1 MDNKEINYS
10 INSKLENINLK
21 LDILKSLSNTL
32 NKNIDTLYNNGKVSQ
47 SVSSTNIHKVN
58 TLKDDIDK
66 LKEEINNNLN
76 SINKSNISLSN
87 LDKLNSIINNIT
99 DIDNNYQ
106 NNFEYKSK
114 IINNFDIK
122 GTNIIDRNTKN
133 DILSYKEL
141 NDTTKNKINDAIKIM
156 RDVSNK
162 SLNGIDYKEVSN
174 KYNKYINNNYN
185 DLINKGLIQDAKKE
199 ISNTI
204 GKYKGYSSSINSK
217 IDLDKNEINSGKLS
231 NSDIEKSMIR
241 IANNKKRLIEI
252 NKYID
257 KQEKL
262 LNKLFDVEQ
271 DMIKNYNLYTSS
283 VDSGDIL
290 VNSEKYSFVGNMR
303 RYSRVFANTISA
315 QGYIGFIS
323 SLSRGKDLRISNYNN
338 GVGSTML
345 SLANSENL
353 GAKSDNKIEKYIDN
367 IGISN
372 GTHTTSKEN
381 AELLGAYTSS
391 NRLGNVN
398 DYKNQVDEATKFS
411 TYTGAGVDSTSDVIR
426 AIGLAGGTNPSNNLN
441 NLYGAISNSNMIGRA
456 SEQTESLSSML
467 SNTNNIG
474 NMSTSNINDMIV
486 TQQQMANTGL
496 SSLQGQQGAQ
506 AFNNVTDV
514 VTNTQNPVI
523 RGVASDV
530 FGIKQDTQEGKF
542 KLSMKMEEAKKDPK
556 QLSKLL
562 NGLTKHFGDDEEAS
576 AEFIAQQ
583 SGGKVSRKQ
592 SLELVKLAKQGKLT
606 KKKLNAITSKN
617 KKGGK
622 GTTRDN
628 LEKAIHGSG
637 NFKINLYL
645 AVDQKTDS
653 SMSMATDGIRKISN
667 SLFANHPIL
676 GNMVGLA
683 GSAIGSAI
691 STSLADYATNKVL
704 DHWDRKRNS
713 KGGKTTN
720 HIKEEKS
727 NSISKDEMKN
737 DTESSRKSSFVSSS
751 KGTKFSFKESLKGNV
766 KGMAISAGIGLA
778 LNAIT
783 SNSKEDDD
791 TDTERPK
798 NKKQLKPKEH
808 FSETYDK
815 SHDRNSKKV
824 ESLWDQYYERGIRIV
839 NQAMAISN
847 IIKPKDSS
855 SSQSSSSD
863 TDDKKDKKDKDT
875 KKDKKSSNKK
885 DNKKEK
891 AKKKEEKKEHD
902 DTKDMA
908 QFSTPTSVGGNIG
921 DIVDKIF
928 KHGSGGLISTSSGSD
943 INDEL
948 LKKYLV
954 SDSGKQ
960 LNESYSSSN
969 YDLLTL
975 SVKSSS
981 NNTNYIKENYEIS
994 PNYNVDLNI
1003 KNKNNYTI
1011 YVDAINS
1018 ALEEYT
1024 NILSSIE

>member
-10 INSKLENINLK
+10 ISSKLENINLK
-21 LDILKSLSNTL
+21 LDILKSLSDTL
-32 NKNIDTLYNNGKVSQ
+32 NKNIDTLYNSGKVSQ
-47 SVSSTNIHKVN
+47 TVSSINIHKVN
-58 TLKDDIDK
+58 TLKDDVDK

-99 DIDNNYQ
+99 DIDSNYQ

-141 NDTTKNKINDAIKIM
+141 NDTTKNKINDVIKIM

-162 SLNGIDYKEVSN
+162 SLNGLDYKEVSN

-185 DLINKGLIQDAKKE
+185 DLINRGLIQDAKKE

-217 IDLDKNEINSGKLS
+217 IDLDKNEINSGRLS

-262 LNKLFDVEQ
+262 LSKLFDVEQ

-353 GAKSDNKIEKYIDN
+353 GTKSDNKIEKYIDN

-411 TYTGAGVDSTSDVIR
+411 TYTGAGVNSTSDLIK
-426 AIGLAGGTNPSNNLN
+426 AIGLAGGINPSNNLN
-441 NLYGAISNSNMIGRA
+441 NLYGAIANSNMIGRA
-456 SEQTESLSSML
+456 SEQTEALSSML

-474 NMSTSNINDMIV
+474 NMSTSNINDTIV
-486 TQQQMANTGL
+486 AQQQMANTGL

-506 AFNNVTDV
+506 VFNNISDV

-667 SLFANHPIL
+667 SIFANHPIL

-713 KGGKTTN
+713 KSGKSTN

-727 NSISKDEMKN
+727 KSISKDEIKN
-737 DTESSRKSSFVSSS
+737 TKENPRSSSFVSSS

-783 SNSKEDDD
+783 NNSKDEDDND
-791 TDTERPK
+791 EEPK
-798 NKKQLKPKEH
+798 AKKQLKHKEYS
-808 FSETYDK
+808 SENYDK
-815 SHDRNSKKV
+815 SNNRNSKKV

-855 SSQSSSSD
+855 SQSSTSD
-863 TDDKKDKKDKDT
+863 TNDDNKDKKDKDN
-875 KKDKKSSNKK
+875 KKDTKSSNKK
-885 DNKKEK
+885 DSKKEK
-891 AKKKEEKKEHD
+891 SKKKEEKKEHD

-928 KHGSGGLISTSSGSD
+928 KHGSGGLISTSSNGG

-948 LKKYLV
+948 LKEYLV

-975 SVKSSS
+975 SAKSSN
-981 NNTNYIKENYEIS
+981 NNTNYIKENYDIS

-1003 KNKNNYTI
+1003 KNKNNYSI

>member
-1 MDNKEINYS
+1 MDNKEIDYS

-21 LDILKSLSNTL
+21 LDILKSLSDTL
-32 NKNIDTLYNNGKVSQ
+32 NKNIDTLYNSGKVSQ

-76 SINKSNISLSN
+76 SINKNNISLAN

-141 NDTTKNKINDAIKIM
+141 NDTTKNKINDVIKIM

-162 SLNGIDYKEVSN
+162 SLNGLDYKEVSN
-174 KYNKYINNNYN
+174 KYNKYINNNYD

-217 IDLDKNEINSGKLS
+217 IDLDKSEINSGKLS
-231 NSDIEKSMIR
+231 NSNIEKSMIR

-271 DMIKNYNLYTSS
+271 DMIKNYNLYNSG

-290 VNSEKYSFVGNMR
+290 VNSEKYSFIGNMR

-391 NRLGNVN
+391 NRIGNVK
-398 DYKNQVDEATKFS
+398 DYKNQVDEASKFA
-411 TYTGAGVDSTSDVIR
+411 TYTGAGEDSTSDVIM
-426 AIGLAGGTNPSNNLN
+426 AIGLAGGTNPSSNLN

-456 SEQTESLSSML
+456 SEQTEALSSML

-474 NMSTSNINDMIV
+474 NMTTSNINDMVV

-506 AFNNVTDV
+506 AFNDISDV

-645 AVDQKTDS
+645 AVNQKTDS

-667 SLFANHPIL
+667 SIFANHPIL

-713 KGGKTTN
+713 KGGKSTN
-720 HIKEEKS
+720 NIKEE
-727 NSISKDEMKN
+727 NHESISKGKMEN
-737 DTESSRKSSFVSSS
+737 DTEHSRSSSFVSSS
-751 KGTKFSFKESLKGNV
+751 KRTKFSFKESLKGNV
-766 KGMAISAGIGLA
+766 KGMAISAGVGLA

-783 SNSKEDDD
+783 NNSKKEDN
-791 TDTERPK
+791 EEPK
-798 NKKQLKPKEH
+798 TKKQLKPKEH
-808 FSETYDK
+808 SSETYDK

-824 ESLWDQYYERGIRIV
+824 ESLWDQYYDRGIRIV

-863 TDDKKDKKDKDT
+863 TDDDKKDKKDKDT
-875 KKDKKSSNKK
+875 KKDNKSSGKK
-885 DNKKEK
+885 DSKKEK

-928 KHGSGGLISTSSGSD
+928 KHGSGGLISTSSGSGV
-943 INDEL
+943 NDEL

-960 LNESYSSSN
+960 PNESYTSSN

-975 SVKSSS
+975 SARNSS

-994 PNYNVDLNI
+994 PNYNVGLNI
-1003 KNKNNYTI
+1003 KNKNNYSI

>member
-21 LDILKSLSNTL
+21 LDILKSLSDTL
-32 NKNIDTLYNNGKVSQ
+32 NKNIDTLYNSGKVSQ
-47 SVSSTNIHKVN
+47 TVSSINIHKVN
-58 TLKDDIDK
+58 TLKDDVDK

-141 NDTTKNKINDAIKIM
+141 NDTTKNKINDVIKIM

-162 SLNGIDYKEVSN
+162 SLNGLDYKEVSN

-185 DLINKGLIQDAKKE
+185 DLVNKGLIQDVKKE

-271 DMIKNYNLYTSS
+271 DMIKNYNLYTSN

-315 QGYIGFIS
+315 QGYIRFIS

-411 TYTGAGVDSTSDVIR
+411 TYTGAGVDSTSDLIK
-426 AIGLAGGTNPSNNLN
+426 AIGLAGGINPSNNLN
-441 NLYGAISNSNMIGRA
+441 NLYGAIANSNMIGRA
-456 SEQTESLSSML
+456 SEQTEALSSML

-474 NMSTSNINDMIV
+474 NMSTSNINDTIV
-486 TQQQMANTGL
+486 AQQQMANTGL

-506 AFNNVTDV
+506 AFNNISDV

-667 SLFANHPIL
+667 SIFANHPIL

-704 DHWDRKRNS
+704 DHWDRKKNS
-713 KGGKTTN
+713 KSGKTTN

-727 NSISKDEMKN
+727 KSISKDEIKN
-737 DTESSRKSSFVSSS
+737 TKENPRSSSFVSSS

-783 SNSKEDDD
+783 NNSKKDDND
-791 TDTERPK
+791 EEPK
-798 NKKQLKPKEH
+798 AKKQLKHKEYS
-808 FSETYDK
+808 SENYDK
-815 SHDRNSKKV
+815 SNNRNSKKV

-855 SSQSSSSD
+855 SQSSTSD
-863 TDDKKDKKDKDT
+863 TNDDKKDKKDKDN
-875 KKDKKSSNKK
+875 KKDTKSSNKK

-891 AKKKEEKKEHD
+891 SKKKEEKKEHD

-928 KHGSGGLISTSSGSD
+928 KHGSGGLISTSSNGG

-948 LKKYLV
+948 LREYLV

-960 LNESYSSSN
+960 LNESYNSSN

-975 SVKSSS
+975 SVRNSS
-981 NNTNYIKENYEIS
+981 NNSNYIKEKYEIN

-1003 KNKNNYTI
+1003 KNKNNYSI
-1011 YVDAINS
+1011 YVDAVNS

-1024 NILSSIE
+1024 SILSSIE

>member
-1 MDNKEINYS
+1 MDNKEIDYN

-21 LDILKSLSNTL
+21 LDILKSLSDTL
-32 NKNIDTLYNNGKVSQ
+32 NKNIDTLYNKGKVSQ

-76 SINKSNISLSN
+76 SINKSNISLAN

-122 GTNIIDRNTKN
+122 GNNIIDRNTKN

-141 NDTTKNKINDAIKIM
+141 NDTTKNKINDVIKIM

-162 SLNGIDYKEVSN
+162 SLNGLDYKEVSN

-271 DMIKNYNLYTSS
+271 DMIKNYNLYTSN

-303 RYSRVFANTISA
+303 RYARVFSNNISA

-338 GVGSTML
+338 GVGNTML
-345 SLANSENL
+345 SLANSGNL
-353 GAKSDNKIEKYIDN
+353 DAKSDNKIEKYIDN

-456 SEQTESLSSML
+456 SEQTEALSSML

-628 LEKAIHGSG
+628 LENAIHGSG

-667 SLFANHPIL
+667 SIFANHPIL

-713 KGGKTTN
+713 KGGKSN
-720 HIKEEKS
+720 NNIKEEKPK
-727 NSISKDEMKN
+727 SISKDEIKN
-737 DTESSRKSSFVSSS
+737 TTENSGKSSFVSSS

-783 SNSKEDDD
+783 NNSKEDDN
-791 TDTERPK
+791 EEPK
-798 NKKQLKPKEH
+798 TKKQLKPKEYS
-808 FSETYDK
+808 SENYDK

-824 ESLWDQYYERGIRIV
+824 ESLWDQYYDRGIRIV

-855 SSQSSSSD
+855 SSSSTSD

-885 DNKKEK
+885 DSKKEK

-928 KHGSGGLISTSSGSD
+928 KHGSGGLISTSSNGG

-960 LNESYSSSN
+960 PNESYTSSN

-975 SVKSSS
+975 SARNSS
-981 NNTNYIKENYEIS
+981 NNTNCIKENYEIS

-1003 KNKNNYTI
+1003 KNKNNYSI

-1024 NILSSIE
+1024 NMLSSIE

>member
-1 MDNKEINYS
+1 MDNKEIDYS
-10 INSKLENINLK
+10 INNKLENINLK
-21 LDILKSLSNTL
+21 LDILKSLSDTL

-66 LKEEINNNLN
+66 LKEEINKNLN
-76 SINKSNISLSN
+76 SIDKSNISLAN

-141 NDTTKNKINDAIKIM
+141 NDTTKNKINDVIKIM

-162 SLNGIDYKEVSN
+162 SLNGLDYKEVSN

-271 DMIKNYNLYTSS
+271 DMIKNYNLYNSS

-391 NRLGNVN
+391 NRIGNVK

-426 AIGLAGGTNPSNNLN
+426 AIGLAGGTNPSSNLN
-441 NLYGAISNSNMIGRA
+441 NLYGAIANSNMIARA
-456 SEQTESLSSML
+456 SEQTEALSSML

-474 NMSTSNINDMIV
+474 NMTTSNINDMIV
-486 TQQQMANTGL
+486 TQQQMTNTGL

-506 AFNNVTDV
+506 AFNDISDV

-576 AEFIAQQ
+576 AEYISQQ

-713 KGGKTTN
+713 KDGKSTN
-720 HIKEEKS
+720 NIKEE
-727 NSISKDEMKN
+727 NHESISKDKMEN
-737 DTESSRKSSFVSSS
+737 TTENSRSSSFVSSS

-783 SNSKEDDD
+783 SNSKKEDN
-791 TDTERPK
+791 EEPK
-798 NKKQLKPKEH
+798 TKKQLKPKEH
-808 FSETYDK
+808 SSETYDK
-815 SHDRNSKKV
+815 SHDRNSRKV
-824 ESLWDQYYERGIRIV
+824 ESLWDQYYDRGIRIV

-847 IIKPKDSS
+847 IIKPKDSP

-863 TDDKKDKKDKDT
+863 TDDDKKDKKDKD
-875 KKDKKSSNKK
+875 NKK
-885 DNKKEK
+885 DNKSSSKKDSKKEK

-928 KHGSGGLISTSSGSD
+928 KHGSGGLISTSSGSG

-960 LNESYSSSN
+960 PNESYSPSN

-975 SVKSSS
+975 SARNS

-1003 KNKNNYTI
+1003 KNKNNYSI
-1011 YVDAINS
+1011 YVDTINS

>member
-21 LDILKSLSNTL
+21 LDILKSLSDTL
-32 NKNIDTLYNNGKVSQ
+32 NKNIDTLYNNGKVFQ

-58 TLKDDIDK
+58 TLKDDVDK

-114 IINNFDIK
+114 IINNFNIK

-141 NDTTKNKINDAIKIM
+141 NNTTKNKINDVIKIM

-162 SLNGIDYKEVSN
+162 SLNGLDYKEVSN

-185 DLINKGLIQDAKKE
+185 DLINRGLIQDAKKE

-271 DMIKNYNLYTSS
+271 DMIKNYNLYTSN

-353 GAKSDNKIEKYIDN
+353 GAKSDNKIERYIDN

-391 NRLGNVN
+391 NRLGNVS

-411 TYTGAGVDSTSDVIR
+411 TYTGAGVDSTSDIIR
-426 AIGLAGGTNPSNNLN
+426 SIGLAGGINPSNNLN
-441 NLYGAISNSNMIGRA
+441 NLYGALSNSNMIARA
-456 SEQTESLSSML
+456 SEQTEALSSML
-467 SNTNNIG
+467 SNTSNIG

-506 AFNNVTDV
+506 AFNDVSDV

-562 NGLTKHFGDDEEAS
+562 NGLTKHFGDDEEVS
-576 AEFIAQQ
+576 AEFISQQ
-583 SGGKVSRKQ
+583 SEGKVSRKQ

-606 KKKLNAITSKN
+606 KKKLNSITSKN
-617 KKGGK
+617 KKEGK

-628 LEKAIHGSG
+628 LENAIHGSG

-667 SLFANHPIL
+667 SIFANHPIL

-713 KGGKTTN
+713 KGGKSTN
-720 HIKEEKS
+720 HIKEENPK
-727 NSISKDEMKN
+727 SISKDEIKN
-737 DTESSRKSSFVSSS
+737 TTEHSGKSSFVPSS

-783 SNSKEDDD
+783 NNSKDEDD
-791 TDTERPK
+791 TEKPK
-798 NKKQLKPKEH
+798 DKKQLKPKEH
-808 FSETYDK
+808 SSETYDK
-815 SHDRNSKKV
+815 SHVRNSKKV

-855 SSQSSSSD
+855 SQSSTSD
-863 TDDKKDKKDKDT
+863 INDDNKDKKDKDN
-875 KKDKKSSNKK
+875 KKDTKSSNKK
-885 DNKKEK
+885 DSKKEK
-891 AKKKEEKKEHD
+891 SKKKEEKKEHD

-928 KHGSGGLISTSSGSD
+928 KHGSGGLISTSSNGG

-948 LKKYLV
+948 LKEYLV

-960 LNESYSSSN
+960 LNESYNSSN

-975 SVKSSS
+975 SARNSS
-981 NNTNYIKENYEIS
+981 NNINYIKEKYEIN

-1003 KNKNNYTI
+1003 KNKNNYSI
-1011 YVDAINS
+1011 YVDAVNS

-1024 NILSSIE
+1024 SILSSIE

>member
-1 MDNKEINYS
+1 MDNKEIDYS

-21 LDILKSLSNTL
+21 LDILKSLSDTL
-32 NKNIDTLYNNGKVSQ
+32 NKNIDTLYNSGKVSQ

-66 LKEEINNNLN
+66 LKEEINKNLN
-76 SINKSNISLSN
+76 SIDKSNISLAN

-141 NDTTKNKINDAIKIM
+141 NDTTKNKINDVIKIM

-162 SLNGIDYKEVSN
+162 SLNGLDYKEVSN

-271 DMIKNYNLYTSS
+271 DMIKNYNLYNSS

-391 NRLGNVN
+391 NRIGNVK

-426 AIGLAGGTNPSNNLN
+426 AIGLAGGTNPSSNLN
-441 NLYGAISNSNMIGRA
+441 NLYGAIANSNMIARA
-456 SEQTESLSSML
+456 SEQTEALSSML

-474 NMSTSNINDMIV
+474 NMTTSNINDMIV
-486 TQQQMANTGL
+486 TQQQMTNTGL

-506 AFNNVTDV
+506 AFNDISDV

-576 AEFIAQQ
+576 AEYISQQ

-713 KGGKTTN
+713 KDGKSTN
-720 HIKEEKS
+720 NIKEE
-727 NSISKDEMKN
+727 NHESISKDKMEN
-737 DTESSRKSSFVSSS
+737 TTENSRSSSFVSSS

-783 SNSKEDDD
+783 SNSKKEDN
-791 TDTERPK
+791 EEPK
-798 NKKQLKPKEH
+798 TKKQLKPKEH
-808 FSETYDK
+808 SSETYDK
-815 SHDRNSKKV
+815 SHDRNSRKV
-824 ESLWDQYYERGIRIV
+824 ESLWDQYYDRGIRIV

-847 IIKPKDSS
+847 IIKPKDSP

-863 TDDKKDKKDKDT
+863 TDDDKKDKKDKD
-875 KKDKKSSNKK
+875 NKK
-885 DNKKEK
+885 DNKSSSKKDSKKEK

-928 KHGSGGLISTSSGSD
+928 KHGSGGLISTSSGSG

-960 LNESYSSSN
+960 PNESYSPSN

-975 SVKSSS
+975 SARNS

-1003 KNKNNYTI
+1003 KNKNNYSI
-1011 YVDAINS
+1011 YVDTINS

>member
-21 LDILKSLSNTL
+21 LDILKSLSDTL

-58 TLKDDIDK
+58 TLKDDVDK

-141 NDTTKNKINDAIKIM
+141 NDTTKNKINDVIKIM

-162 SLNGIDYKEVSN
+162 SLNGLDYKEVSN

-185 DLINKGLIQDAKKE
+185 DLINRGLIQDAKKE

-271 DMIKNYNLYTSS
+271 DMIKNYNLYTSN

-353 GAKSDNKIEKYIDN
+353 GAKSDNKIERYIDN

-391 NRLGNVN
+391 NRLGNVS

-411 TYTGAGVDSTSDVIR
+411 TYTGAGVDSTSDIIR
-426 AIGLAGGTNPSNNLN
+426 SIGLAGGINPSNNLN
-441 NLYGAISNSNMIGRA
+441 NFYGALSNSNMIARA
-456 SEQTESLSSML
+456 SEQTEALSSML
-467 SNTNNIG
+467 SNTSNIG

-506 AFNNVTDV
+506 AFNNVSDV

-576 AEFIAQQ
+576 AEFISQQ

-606 KKKLNAITSKN
+606 KKKLNSITSKN
-617 KKGGK
+617 KKEGK

-628 LEKAIHGSG
+628 LENAIHGSG

-667 SLFANHPIL
+667 SIFANHPIL

-713 KGGKTTN
+713 KGGKSTN

-727 NSISKDEMKN
+727 KSISKDEIKN
-737 DTESSRKSSFVSSS
+737 TKENPRSSSFVSSS

-783 SNSKEDDD
+783 NNSKKDDND
-791 TDTERPK
+791 EEPK
-798 NKKQLKPKEH
+798 AKKQLKHKEYS
-808 FSETYDK
+808 SENYDK
-815 SHDRNSKKV
+815 SNNRNSKKV

-855 SSQSSSSD
+855 SQSSTSD
-863 TDDKKDKKDKDT
+863 TNDDKKDKKDKDN
-875 KKDKKSSNKK
+875 KKDTKSSNKK

-891 AKKKEEKKEHD
+891 SKKKEEKKEHD

-928 KHGSGGLISTSSGSD
+928 KHGSGGLISTSSNGG

-948 LKKYLV
+948 LREYLV

-960 LNESYSSSN
+960 LNESYNSSN

-975 SVKSSS
+975 SARNSS
-981 NNTNYIKENYEIS
+981 NNSNYIKEKYEIN

-1003 KNKNNYTI
+1003 KNKNNYSI
-1011 YVDAINS
+1011 YVDAVNS

-1024 NILSSIE
+1024 SILSSIE

>member
-10 INSKLENINLK
+10 INNKLENINLK
-21 LDILKSLSNTL
+21 LDILKSLSDTL
-32 NKNIDTLYNNGKVSQ
+32 NKNIDILYNSGKVSQ

-58 TLKDDIDK
+58 TLKDDINK
-66 LKEEINNNLN
+66 LKEEINKNLD
-76 SINKSNISLSN
+76 SINKNNISLSN

-106 NNFEYKSK
+106 NNFDYKSK

-122 GTNIIDRNTKN
+122 GTNIVDRNTKN

-141 NDTTKNKINDAIKIM
+141 NDTTKNKINDIIKIM
-156 RDVSNK
+156 KDVSNK
-162 SLNGIDYKEVSN
+162 SLNGLDYKEVSN

-185 DLINKGLIQDAKKE
+185 DLINRGLIQDAKKE

-271 DMIKNYNLYTSS
+271 DMIKNYNLYTSG
-283 VDSGDIL
+283 VDSGNIL
-290 VNSEKYSFVGNMR
+290 VNSDKYSFVGNMR

-315 QGYIGFIS
+315 QGYIRFIS

-391 NRLGNVN
+391 NKLGNVN
-398 DYKNQVDEATKFS
+398 DYKNQVDEASKFS
-411 TYTGAGVDSTSDVIR
+411 TYTGAGVDSTSDVIM

-441 NLYGAISNSNMIGRA
+441 NLYGALSNSNMISRA
-456 SEQTESLSSML
+456 SEQTEALSSMI

-506 AFNNVTDV
+506 AFNDVSGV

-576 AEFIAQQ
+576 AEFISQQ

-606 KKKLNAITSKN
+606 KKKLNSITSKN
-617 KKGGK
+617 KKEGK

-628 LEKAIHGSG
+628 LENAIHGSG

-645 AVDQKTDS
+645 AVNQKTDS

-667 SLFANHPIL
+667 SIFANHPIL

-691 STSLADYATNKVL
+691 STSLADYATNKIL
-704 DHWDRKRNS
+704 DHWDRKKNS
-713 KGGKTTN
+713 KGVKSTN
-720 HIKEEKS
+720 NIKEEKPK
-727 NSISKDEMKN
+727 SISKDKMKN
-737 DTESSRKSSFVSSS
+737 ATENSRNSSFVSSS
-751 KGTKFSFKESLKGNV
+751 KETKFSFKESLKGNV

-778 LNAIT
+778 LNSIT
-783 SNSKEDDD
+783 NNSKKDDN
-791 TDTERPK
+791 EEPK
-798 NKKQLKPKEH
+798 NKKQLKHKEH
-808 FSETYDK
+808 SSENYDK
-815 SHDRNSKKV
+815 SNDRNSKKV

-855 SSQSSSSD
+855 SSQSSTSD
-863 TDDKKDKKDKDT
+863 TDDDKKDKNDKDN
-875 KKDKKSSNKK
+875 KKDTKSSNKK

-891 AKKKEEKKEHD
+891 SKEKEDKKEHD

-928 KHGSGGLISTSSGSD
+928 KHGSGGLISTSSSSD

-960 LNESYSSSN
+960 PNESYSSSN

-975 SVKSSS
+975 SVKNGS
-981 NNTNYIKENYEIS
+981 NNINYIKEKYEIN

-1003 KNKNNYTI
+1003 KNKNNYSI

>member
-21 LDILKSLSNTL
+21 LDILKSLSDTL
-32 NKNIDTLYNNGKVSQ
+32 NKNIDTLYNNGKVPQ

-66 LKEEINNNLN
+66 LKEELNKNLN
-76 SINKSNISLSN
+76 SIDKNNTSLSN
-87 LDKLNSIINNIT
+87 LSKLNSIINSIN
-99 DIDNNYQ
+99 DIDINYQ
-106 NNFEYKSK
+106 NNFDYKSK

-141 NDTTKNKINDAIKIM
+141 NDTTKNKINDVIKIM
-156 RDVSNK
+156 KDVSNK

-185 DLINKGLIQDAKKE
+185 DLINRGLIQDAKKE

-271 DMIKNYNLYTSS
+271 DMIKNYNLYTSN

-391 NRLGNVN
+391 NRSGDVN
-398 DYKNQVDEATKFS
+398 DYKEQVDEATKFA

-456 SEQTESLSSML
+456 SEQTEALSSML

-474 NMSTSNINDMIV
+474 NMTTSNINDMIV

-506 AFNNVTDV
+506 AFNDISDV
-514 VTNTQNPVI
+514 VTNTQNPVV
-523 RGVASDV
+523 RGVASNV

-562 NGLTKHFGDDEEAS
+562 NGLTKHFGDDEEAA

-617 KKGGK
+617 KKRGK

-667 SLFANHPIL
+667 SIFANHPIL

-713 KGGKTTN
+713 KGGKTTI

-727 NSISKDEMKN
+727 NSISKDEMKK

-783 SNSKEDDD
+783 SNSKKDDN
-791 TDTERPK
+791 EEPK
-798 NKKQLKPKEH
+798 AEKHLKPKEH

-855 SSQSSSSD
+855 SSQSSTSGTD
-863 TDDKKDKKDKDT
+863 DDKKDKKDKD
-875 KKDKKSSNKK
+875 NKK
-885 DNKKEK
+885 DNKSSSKKDSKKEK
-891 AKKKEEKKEHD
+891 AKKKEENKEHD
-902 DTKDMA
+902 DTKDIA

-928 KHGSGGLISTSSGSD
+928 KHGSGGLISTSSGSG

-954 SDSGKQ
+954 SDSGKRP
-960 LNESYSSSN
+960 NESYTSSN

-975 SVKSSS
+975 SARNNS
-981 NNTNYIKENYEIS
+981 NTSYIKENYEIS

-1003 KNKNNYTI
+1003 KNKNNYSI

-1024 NILSSIE
+1024 NILSSSIE

>member
-1 MDNKEINYS
+1 MDNKEIDYN

-21 LDILKSLSNTL
+21 LDILKSLSDTL
-32 NKNIDTLYNNGKVSQ
+32 NKNIDTLYNSGKVSQ

-76 SINKSNISLSN
+76 SINKSNISLAN

-122 GTNIIDRNTKN
+122 GNNIIDRNTKN

-141 NDTTKNKINDAIKIM
+141 NDTTKNKINDVIKIM

-162 SLNGIDYKEVSN
+162 SLNGLDYKEVSN

-231 NSDIEKSMIR
+231 NSDIEKSMVR

-271 DMIKNYNLYTSS
+271 DMIKNYNIYTSS
-283 VDSGDIL
+283 VNSGDIL
-290 VNSEKYSFVGNMR
+290 VNSDKYSFVGNMR
-303 RYSRVFANTISA
+303 RYARVFSNNISA

-338 GVGSTML
+338 GVGNTML
-345 SLANSENL
+345 SLANSGNL
-353 GAKSDNKIEKYIDN
+353 EAKSDNKIEKYIDN

-391 NRLGNVN
+391 NRLGNVK

-411 TYTGAGVDSTSDVIR
+411 TYTGAGVDSTSDVIM
-426 AIGLAGGTNPSNNLN
+426 AIGLAGGTNPSSNLN
-441 NLYGAISNSNMIGRA
+441 NLYGALSNSNMVGRA
-456 SEQTESLSSML
+456 SEQTEALSSML

-496 SSLQGQQGAQ
+496 SSMQGQQGAQ
-506 AFNNVTDV
+506 AFNDISDV

-645 AVDQKTDS
+645 AVNQKTDS

-667 SLFANHPIL
+667 SIFANHPIL

-713 KGGKTTN
+713 KGTKPTN
-720 HIKEEKS
+720 NTKEE
-727 NSISKDEMKN
+727 NHESISKGKMEN
-737 DTESSRKSSFVSSS
+737 DTEHSRSSSFVSSS

-783 SNSKEDDD
+783 NNSKDEDDN
-791 TDTERPK
+791 EEPK
-798 NKKQLKPKEH
+798 TKKQLKPKEH
-808 FSETYDK
+808 SSETYDK

-824 ESLWDQYYERGIRIV
+824 ESLWDKYYERGIRIV

-863 TDDKKDKKDKDT
+863 TDDKKDKNDKDT
-875 KKDKKSSNKK
+875 KKDKKSSSKK
-885 DNKKEK
+885 DSKKEK

-928 KHGSGGLISTSSGSD
+928 KHGSGGLISTSSSSG

-975 SVKSSS
+975 SAKNNS

-1003 KNKNNYTI
+1003 KNKNNYSI

-1024 NILSSIE
+1024 NMLSSIE

>member
-21 LDILKSLSNTL
+21 LDILKSLSDTL
-32 NKNIDTLYNNGKVSQ
+32 NKNIDTLYNNGKVPQ

-76 SINKSNISLSN
+76 SINKSNISLAN

-99 DIDNNYQ
+99 DINNNYQ

-141 NDTTKNKINDAIKIM
+141 NDTTKNKINDVIKIM
-156 RDVSNK
+156 KDVSNK
-162 SLNGIDYKEVSN
+162 SLNGVDYKEVSN

-185 DLINKGLIQDAKKE
+185 DLINRGLIQDAKKE

-217 IDLDKNEINSGKLS
+217 IDLDKSEINSGKLS

-271 DMIKNYNLYTSS
+271 DMIKNYNLYTSG
-283 VDSGDIL
+283 VNSGDIL
-290 VNSEKYSFVGNMR
+290 VNSDKYSFVGNMR
-303 RYSRVFANTISA
+303 RYARVFSNNISA

-338 GVGSTML
+338 GVGNTML

-391 NRLGNVN
+391 NRLGNVK
-398 DYKNQVDEATKFS
+398 DYKDQVDEATKFS

-426 AIGLAGGTNPSNNLN
+426 AIGLVGGTNPSSNLN
-441 NLYGAISNSNMIGRA
+441 NLYGALANSNMIARA
-456 SEQTESLSSML
+456 SEQTEALSSML

-506 AFNNVTDV
+506 AFNDITDV

-542 KLSMKMEEAKKDPK
+542 KLSMKIEEAKKDPK

-576 AEFIAQQ
+576 AEYISQQ

-606 KKKLNAITSKN
+606 KKKLNSITSKN

-637 NFKINLYL
+637 TFKINLYL
-645 AVDQKTDS
+645 AVNQKTDS

-667 SLFANHPIL
+667 SIFANHPIL

-683 GSAIGSAI
+683 GSAIGSAL

-713 KGGKTTN
+713 KGGKSTN
-720 HIKEEKS
+720 NIKEES
-727 NSISKDEMKN
+727 HESISKDKMEN
-737 DTESSRKSSFVSSS
+737 TTENSRGSSFVSSS

-783 SNSKEDDD
+783 NNSKEDD
-791 TDTERPK
+791 TETEKPK
-798 NKKQLKPKEH
+798 NEKQSKPKEH
-808 FSETYDK
+808 SSENYDK

-824 ESLWDQYYERGIRIV
+824 ESLWYQYYERGIRIV

-855 SSQSSSSD
+855 SQSSTSD
-863 TDDKKDKKDKDT
+863 TNDDKKDKKDKD
-875 KKDKKSSNKK
+875 NKK
-885 DNKKEK
+885 DNKSSSKKDSKKEK

-928 KHGSGGLISTSSGSD
+928 KHGSGGLISTSSSSSD

-960 LNESYSSSN
+960 PNESYTSSN

-975 SVKSSS
+975 SARNSS
-981 NNTNYIKENYEIS
+981 NNTSYIKENYEIS

-1003 KNKNNYTI
+1003 KNRNNYSI

>member
-47 SVSSTNIHKVN
+47 SVTSNNIHKVN
-58 TLKDDIDK
+58 TLKDDINN
-66 LKEEINNNLN
+66 LKEEINKNLN
-76 SINKSNISLSN
+76 SIDKSNISLFN

-99 DIDNNYQ
+99 DINNNYQ
-106 NNFEYKSK
+106 SNFEYKSK

-141 NDTTKNKINDAIKIM
+141 NDTTKNKINDVIKIM
-156 RDVSNK
+156 KDVSNK

-174 KYNKYINNNYN
+174 KYNKYINNNYD
-185 DLINKGLIQDAKKE
+185 DLINKGLIQGAKKE

-204 GKYKGYSSSINSK
+204 GKYKGYSSSINLK

-271 DMIKNYNLYTSS
+271 DMIKNYNLYTSN
-283 VDSGDIL
+283 VDSGNIL
-290 VNSEKYSFVGNMR
+290 VNSEKYSFIGNMR

-338 GVGSTML
+338 GVGNTML
-345 SLANSENL
+345 SLANSGNL
-353 GAKSDNKIEKYIDN
+353 EAKSDNKIEKYIDN

-391 NRLGNVN
+391 NRLGNVK

-411 TYTGAGVDSTSDVIR
+411 TYTGVGVDSTSDVIR
-426 AIGLAGGTNPSNNLN
+426 AIGLAGGTNPSSNLN
-441 NLYGAISNSNMIGRA
+441 NLYGALANSNMIARA
-456 SEQTESLSSML
+456 SEQTEALSSML

-496 SSLQGQQGAQ
+496 SSLQGQKGAQ
-506 AFNNVTDV
+506 AFNDITDV

-542 KLSMKMEEAKKDPK
+542 KLSMKIEEAKKDPK

-562 NGLTKHFGDDEEAS
+562 NGLTKHFGNDEEAS
-576 AEFIAQQ
+576 AEYISQQ

-606 KKKLNAITSKN
+606 KKKLNAITSEN

-645 AVDQKTDS
+645 AVNQKTDS

-713 KGGKTTN
+713 KGIKPTN
-720 HIKEEKS
+720 NTKEE
-727 NSISKDEMKN
+727 NNESISKGKMEN
-737 DTESSRKSSFVSSS
+737 DTEHSRSSSFVSSS

-783 SNSKEDDD
+783 NNSKEDD
-791 TDTERPK
+791 TETEKPK
-798 NKKQLKPKEH
+798 NKKQLKHKEYS
-808 FSETYDK
+808 SENYDK
-815 SHDRNSKKV
+815 SHDRNSRKV

-855 SSQSSSSD
+855 SQSSTSD
-863 TDDKKDKKDKDT
+863 TDDDKKDKKDKD
-875 KKDKKSSNKK
+875 NKK
-885 DNKKEK
+885 DNKSNSKKDSKKEK

-928 KHGSGGLISTSSGSD
+928 KHGSGGLISTSSSSD

-960 LNESYSSSN
+960 LNESYTSSN

-975 SVKSSS
+975 SARNSS
-981 NNTNYIKENYEIS
+981 NNTSYIKENYEIN

-1003 KNKNNYTI
+1003 KNKNNYSI